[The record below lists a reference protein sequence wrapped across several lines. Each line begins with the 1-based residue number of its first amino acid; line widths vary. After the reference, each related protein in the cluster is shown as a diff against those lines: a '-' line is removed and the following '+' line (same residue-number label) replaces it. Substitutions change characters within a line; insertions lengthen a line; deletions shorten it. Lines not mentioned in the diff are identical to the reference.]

1 MPFSFSSGN
10 GCFSLLTVPPH
21 PAPTSMIKENI
32 GREGQGRSYCFFYLI
47 LPAFLDTGLPSG
59 NGHKWDSGPMRGAT
73 RKGWPHHR
81 GVRPPLFSNSGVGSF
96 MCHKNRSVKVLWD
109 GTYGFSSLPLKTRK
123 SNCLQMPLQRQ
134 HFLLSYLETLTVGLV
149 RVWTHDLLLGRPA
162 LSQLS

>member
-10 GCFSLLTVPPH
+10 GGFSLLTFPL

-32 GREGQGRSYCFFYLI
+32 GREGQGRSYFLFDLI
-47 LPAFLDTGLPSG
+47 LPAFLDTGLPRG

-96 MCHKNRSVKVLWD
+96 MSRKNRSVKVLWD
-109 GTYGFSSLPLKTRK
+109 RTCGFSSLPVTKA
-123 SNCLQMPLQRQ
+123 
-134 HFLLSYLETLTVGLV
+134 
-149 RVWTHDLLLGRPA
+149 A
-162 LSQLS
+162 LSSQLFWDPDCWSGRGLNPWPPAWQTGTLPTELTRQW